1 MNSEETKEYPKL
13 NSELKILEDIDF
25 ELDQINIQQASSPE
39 LLQKKAQS
47 EMGII
52 RLQS

>member
-1 MNSEETKEYPKL
+1 MKR
-13 NSELKILEDIDF
+13 LEDIDF

-52 RLQS
+52 RLQSLMFQKSEDHFKTD